1 MLVIYCLVFLMCAWI
16 IVSHGL
22 QIYEKVNDWRNNVK
36 AELSRQSEYIFQDLT
51 NPALDNEV
59 YNASDVNV
67 DLYMRDNG
75 YIRTRID
82 DIKAQYKEYNKA
94 LAGAKKFE
102 DVVDEKLLD
111 AVYDNYASQ
120 KPKTGET

>member
-1 MLVIYCLVFLMCAWI
+1 MCAWI

-22 QIYEKVNDWRNNVK
+22 QIYNKIVEWRNNVR
-36 AELSRQSEYIFQDLT
+36 AELNRQSEYIFQDLT

-59 YNASDVNV
+59 YNSSDVNV
-67 DLYMRDNG
+67 DIYMRDNSFV
-75 YIRTRID
+75 RQRID
-82 DIKAQYKEYNKA
+82 DIKSQYREYNKA

-111 AVYDNYASQ
+111 AMYDNYSS
-120 KPKTGET
+120 KPKSTEAQL